1 MALWES
7 NLNEQLF
14 LDTTF
19 INSHCGIVFRSHV
32 RLVCGNG
39 LHFFQAHVCAMFI
52 CHISHFTMTC
62 HENPGNTLT

>member
-14 LDTTF
+14 LDSIF
-19 INSHCGIVFRSHV
+19 INSHCGIVFRSHA

-39 LHFFQAHVCAMFI
+39 LYFKQMSIFI
-52 CHISHFTMTC
+52 CHINHFTMTC
-62 HENPGNTLT
+62 HENPGNTLI